1 MPARPKSR
9 ITTACN
15 SCRNRKQKCSG
26 NRPTCIQCLQHRRT
40 CDWPEQLKRGPAKG
54 YIEALEHRLQET
66 ENLLLGLL
74 EQVSDSQLSEGI
86 PHATAQLRSGK
97 RGNEL
102 EFWKRFPLRSVEE
115 VRSWQEDC
123 RQSAP
128 ESDLVSMPNHD
139 VVGLPTPDGAD
150 ASSTVQE
157 EVSQR
162 PLRESPEPQP
172 SPSAWSGAPSTN
184 FQQRFLW

>member
-1 MPARPKSR
+1 MPARPQSR

-74 EQVSDSQLSEGI
+74 DQVSDSQLAESI
-86 PHATAQLRSGK
+86 PHATAQPRSGK

-102 EFWKRFPLRSVEE
+102 EYWKRYPLRSVNEI
-115 VRSWQEDC
+115 RNWQEDC
-123 RQSAP
+123 QK
-128 ESDLVSMPNHD
+128 SDPDGAEGSTPNLHA
-139 VVGLPTPDGAD
+139 GLPTPDGA
-150 ASSTVQE
+150 ASTVQE
-157 EVSQR
+157 EVSR
-162 PLRESPEPQP
+162 TLRESPEPQP
-172 SPSAWSGAPSTN
+172 SPSAWSGAPSAN
-184 FQQRFLW
+184 FQQSFLW